1 MAGFR
6 KSFLGFNCDD
16 VVNYIQSAQAKF
28 SKREGELNAQI
39 EQTEKKLEAAEL
51 QMAALLAE
59 KEALMAE
66 LDSFKSRCDEIE
78 QLSLSI
84 GKLYLV
90 SQNSAKN
97 IINNSVESSRQANEE
112 IFKNIDSIEN
122 AHSALADIKES
133 VRRTADNFISE
144 VDALAASLTDTKQEL
159 IERNE
164 DSTRQL
170 EEFTAMYNKI
180 NNAE

>member
-28 SKREGELNAQI
+28 SKREADLSAQI
-39 EQTEKKLEAAEL
+39 EETKKQLEATEEQLKAI
-51 QMAALLAE
+51 AAE
-59 KEALMAE
+59 KEAVLAE
-66 LDSFKSRCDEIE
+66 LQGFKSRCDEIE

-97 IINNSVESSRQANEE
+97 IVNNSVESSRQANEE

-122 AHSALADIKES
+122 AHSALADIKENI
-133 VRRTADNFISE
+133 RRTADSFISD
-144 VDALAASLTDTKQEL
+144 VDNLCSSLEQTKREL

-170 EEFTAMYNKI
+170 EEFTAMFNKI

>member
-16 VVNYIQSAQAKF
+16 VINYIQSAQAKF
-28 SKREGELNAQI
+28 NRRETELNDEIALCQDKLTRAQSDI
-39 EQTEKKLEAAEL
+39 EKLNSEKQT
-51 QMAALLAE
+51 
-59 KEALMAE
+59 LMAE

-78 QLSLSI
+78 QLSVSI

-97 IINNSVESSRQANEE
+97 IINNSVESSRRANEE
-112 IFKNIDSIEN
+112 IIKNMESIED
-122 AHSALADIKES
+122 AHTALADIKAKIKNTTE
-133 VRRTADNFISE
+133 TFMADVENLCS
-144 VDALAASLTDTKQEL
+144 SLEDTKRVLE
-159 IERNE
+159 ERNE
-164 DSTRQL
+164 NSNLQL
-170 EEFTAMYNKI
+170 EEFTAMFNKI

>member
-59 KEALMAE
+59 KEALMTE

-122 AHSALADIKES
+122 AHSEML
-133 VRRTADNFISE
+133 
-144 VDALAASLTDTKQEL
+144 
-159 IERNE
+159 
-164 DSTRQL
+164 
-170 EEFTAMYNKI
+170 
-180 NNAE
+180 